1 MPLASCLLPLAS
13 CLLPLAYSL
22 FPIPYSLFP
31 VPYFARSLVYN
42 QITQP
47 PSANVFPNSNQYP
60 PARNPRSCLPKR
72 LGLHARTPNGQQ
84 K

>member
-1 MPLASCLLPLAS
+1 
-13 CLLPLAYSL
+13 
-22 FPIPYSLFP
+22 PIPDSRFP
-31 VPYFARSLVYN
+31 TLPRSLGYN